1 MEVRTS
7 CIPSISNFSNQLP
20 LSYFISYLHQN
31 FTQMH
36 IIWINKTTSNLM
48 FNRNN
53 ISPFPLS
60 MSLNHLTG
68 SHWINWGSYSRYNIH
83 SFMCSLPH
91 ISTSDIGC
99 TSQNRVYRT
108 MQRILDKR
116 KIIRTFD
123 FRQLNLTKFLSTTK
137 LPLNFRNRILPSSGI
152 RSCNSHTQKNRKNQI
167 FYPFFHF
174 PSKNYILKSE
184 KSVYSSPQKKQ
195 GKF

>member
-1 MEVRTS
+1 MLSFISINLKMKVRTC
-7 CIPSISNFSNQLP
+7 CISSISNFSDQLP

-36 IIWINKTTSNLM
+36 IIWINKAASNLM
-48 FNRNN
+48 LDCDN
-53 ISPFPLS
+53 ISPFTLS

-108 MQRILDKR
+108 MQRIFYKR
-116 KIIRTFD
+116 KIIRTFN
-123 FRQLNLTKFLSTTK
+123 FRQLNLTKFLSAAEF
-137 LPLNFRNRILPSSGI
+137 PLHFWNWILPSSGI
-152 RSCNSHTQKNRKNQI
+152 RRYNSNT
-167 FYPFFHF
+167 
-174 PSKNYILKSE
+174 
-184 KSVYSSPQKKQ
+184 
-195 GKF
+195 